1 MVPPLEPIDISPVDP
16 IKEEEEGDPV
26 DEIRN
31 ILYGQQVKVE
41 PSGVADIPD
50 PYDFSSIF
58 GNTGQQNR
66 FTGTSPYG
74 TTDQLLNFLRSIS

>member
-74 TTDQLLNFLRSIS
+74 TTDLINFLRSIS